1 MPSSFSGVVRSV
13 VRELDRTGELIP
25 VDSLRSSTSFQPYCL
40 VSRKPSTSWFW
51 RSRYTSVNLS
61 IRDILDPNAPE
72 PGVQCRGPFH
82 FHDTMDGRV
91 QGSVELAAPG
101 QGRIKGGAT
110 VSGSSSA
117 SMDVFTL
124 RVDPSTWETLHK
136 ERRLRQPEHK
146 ILQQLRNR
154 GDNVYVVTEA
164 LQTQKEVEVTRT
176 HKQEGSGQFALPGV
190 TCLQGEGQGHLSRKK
205 TVTIPSGSILAFQVA
220 KLVIGPDWDILLLPD
235 KKQRTFQKPPAA
247 HKPTSRR
254 ADCLCS
260 LGLPLLMDSI
270 QQPIRFLSDGPTEER
285 AVVTKDFAGL
295 RAEVEPQAQELENLS
310 KELRQ
315 EMLGA
320 LGRLLLDTPALQDLE
335 EALEQGL
342 CCGRVE
348 PRDGPVG
355 TVLECLVLPS
365 QELVKDLAIPVFYLL
380 GALTALSETQ
390 HLLVAQALE
399 TRALPRQL
407 ELVGSVLK
415 QSSPW
420 QEPRAVSLPPG
431 LLGSSWGEDA
441 PAWVLLEECGLELQV
456 GPPQACWDPEAQG
469 HTCALYAA
477 LALLLRLGQE
487 PC

>member
-61 IRDILDPNAPE
+61 IRDILEPNAPE

-235 KKQRTFQKPPAA
+235 KKQRTFQKPPA
-247 HKPTSRR
+247 
-254 ADCLCS
+254 
-260 LGLPLLMDSI
+260 
-270 QQPIRFLSDGPTEER
+270 DGPTEER
-285 AVVTKDFAGL
+285 AAVTKDFAGL

-456 GPPQACWDPEAQG
+456 GPPRACWDPEAQG